1 MVVSAQLYTDICVLE
16 GFTTQ
21 DDIFI
26 DQLHKTRHSAKY
38 CLYSRRSTAAAADPV
53 VLLQNH
59 FKITSKWRI
68 TGANFYVKLCRLHSN
83 GFLFKIGKSNLLG
96 KVNIK
101 ANKKSNDEIAFT
113 LFICLLFGVLFK
125 KNPMV

>member
-1 MVVSAQLYTDICVLE
+1 MVVSAQLYTDIGVLE

-38 CLYSRRSTAAAADPV
+38 CLYSRRQLLDPV
-53 VLLQNH
+53 ALLQNR

-68 TGANFYVKLCRLHSN
+68 TVANFYVKLCR
-83 GFLFKIGKSNLLG
+83 
-96 KVNIK
+96 
-101 ANKKSNDEIAFT
+101 
-113 LFICLLFGVLFK
+113 
-125 KNPMV
+125 